1 MRHPDPNTLVQYV
14 MLSRT
19 PDGKPCVIFRKN
31 ERNLSTRW
39 GKEVPYCMADFLRTG
54 KAPVLVFDNYI
65 VPLAL
70 YVDGLEATQD
80 WPIDTP
86 HQHLGYTPGPHERVW
101 TLLDKT
107 MAGSLPAQDT
117 LKLLQRHA
125 TVKTY
130 DKAKQEMPD
139 DKLEHVLTEVA
150 NRMGRTRALVRKI
163 LVEAQ
168 VELPVEHKPE
178 KPKNVVKPHKFST
191 ALSFKGHFSILTA
204 IAQQCRVS
212 VIQRR
217 RKNTGEPEPCSFSL
231 ADLYDPT
238 ALGGY
243 PIRCPVLGV
252 ELNWEESMS
261 WFAPRVGRYDP
272 KGFCVSDNIVIMSK
286 LAKRITEGLAVR
298 NLEGLLKQHPY
309 AGTAFTAWAS
319 KHPVPSD
326 QATRLLRNLPHHPLP
341 PVPTIEEQRE
351 AQQAGFDRY
360 HNQVGVINTPPAPTG
375 PFKSVKEIL
384 SGNWDE
390 ED

>member
-1 MRHPDPNTLVQYV
+1 MRYPDPNTLVQHV
-14 MLSRT
+14 MLHQG
-19 PDGKPCVIFRKN
+19 PNGKPRAVFRHN
-31 ERNLSTRW
+31 ERNLSTCW

-70 YVDGLEATQD
+70 YVDALEATQD
-80 WPIDTP
+80 LPIDTP
-86 HQHLGYTPGPHERVW
+86 HQHIGYVPGPHERVW
-101 TLLDKT
+101 TLLDKN
-107 MAGSLPAQDT
+107 MASTIASQDT

-130 DKAKQEMPD
+130 DKVKQEMPD
-139 DKLEHVLTEVA
+139 ERIEHVLTEVA
-150 NRMGRTRALVRKI
+150 NRMSRTRALVRKI
-163 LVEAQ
+163 LIEAQ
-168 VELPVEHKPE
+168 VELPVERKPE
-178 KPKNVVKPHKFST
+178 KPKAAVKPHKFST
-191 ALSFKGHFSILTA
+191 VLAFKEHFSILTA

-217 RKNTGEPEPCSFSL
+217 RKNAGEPEPCSFSL
-231 ADLYDPT
+231 ADLYDPM

-272 KGFCVSDNIVIMSK
+272 KGFCVADNIVIMSK
-286 LAKRITEGLAVR
+286 LAKRITEGLSVR
-298 NLEGLLKQHPY
+298 NLDGLLKQHPY
-309 AGTAFTAWAS
+309 AGTAFKDWAS

-326 QATRLLRNLPHHPLP
+326 QATRLLLNLPYHPLP
-341 PVPTIEEQRE
+341 PMPTIEEQRE
-351 AQQAGFDRY
+351 AQQAGFNRY
-360 HNQVGVINTPPAPTG
+360 HNQVGITDTMPIVPKV
-375 PFKSVKEIL
+375 FKSAKEIL